1 MLSEYKHITRISSGT
16 ANSLLGFASLHIL
29 AKNYQPL
36 KWALCFRDIMI
47 ERKSNPNEW
56 STLLYELDD
65 AKEHLESLVSQLN
78 GAGKIDEEDFK
89 IQLSHIYA
97 HVNRSW
103 NIRNIESDFK
113 SQESAKLSHFPTD
126 LDPL

>member
-1 MLSEYKHITRISSGT
+1 
-16 ANSLLGFASLHIL
+16 
-29 AKNYQPL
+29 
-36 KWALCFRDIMI
+36 ALCFRDIMI
-47 ERKSNPNEW
+47 DRKSNPNEW

-65 AKEHLESLVSQLN
+65 AKEHLESLVNQLN

-103 NIRNIESDFK
+103 NIRNLETDFNI
-113 SQESAKLSHFPTD
+113 QDSAKLSRFPTD
-126 LDPL
+126 IDPL